1 MSSIVRHKVGHHF
14 YDAAQEASSAK
25 LGMWLFLV
33 TEVLL
38 FSGLFVAYTI
48 IKTQNPGMWAEAS
61 KQLDVTLGA
70 VNTVVLITSS
80 LTVALAVRAAQTNK
94 AGEKN
99 KQIVGLM
106 IFTIACAAA
115 FLVVKYFEYS
125 HKFHVGTLPG
135 SFYSYEGI
143 AHPNAH
149 LFFGVY
155 FLMTGLHGIH
165 VVIGMI
171 VLTWIT
177 IRAAKGHFY
186 EDYYTPVEL
195 GGLYWHL
202 VDLIWIYLFPLLYL
216 V

>member
-1 MSSIVRHKVGHHF
+1 MSSIVKHHVAHHF
-14 YDAAQEASSAK
+14 YDGHQESSSAK

-38 FSGLFVAYTI
+38 FSGLFVAYTV
-48 IKTQNPGMWAEAS
+48 IKTLNPEMWAEAS
-61 KQLDVTLGA
+61 KTLDVSLGT
-70 VNTVVLITSS
+70 VNTIVLISS
-80 LTVALAVRAAQTNK
+80 SFTVALAVRAAQTNK
-94 AGEKN
+94 NGEKN
-99 KQIVGLM
+99 KQIVGLLV
-106 IFTIACAAA
+106 FTILCAAA
-115 FLVVKYFEYS
+115 FMVVKYFEYS

-135 SFYSYEGI
+135 PFYSYTGLEG
-143 AHPNAH
+143 ANPH
-149 LFFGVY
+149 LFFGIY

-165 VVIGMI
+165 VLLGIG

-177 IRAAKGHFY
+177 VRAAKGHFY

>member
-14 YDAAQEASSAK
+14 YDGAQEASSAK

-48 IKTQNPGMWAEAS
+48 IKALNPEMWAEAS
-61 KQLDVTLGA
+61 KTLDVTLGT
-70 VNTVVLITSS
+70 VNTIVLITSS
-80 LTVALAVRAAQTNK
+80 LTVALATRAAQTNQN
-94 AGEKN
+94 GEKN
-99 KQIVGLM
+99 KQIVGLLV
-106 IFTIACAAA
+106 FTPACAAA

-135 SFYSYEGI
+135 PYYSYDGI
-143 AHPNAH
+143 AEPNAH
-149 LFFGVY
+149 LFYGVY

-171 VLTWIT
+171 VLTWVT

-186 EDYYTPVEL
+186 KDYYTPVEL